1 MIRNTVEDIRRAFK
15 ELYDNGEFVVS
26 ASGSKTLEII
36 SADFVVDPNET
47 AIFGKLNEYA
57 DREIQWYL
65 SQSLSVLDIPGKCP
79 KIWMDISTKD
89 EKHEINSNYGWM
101 VFSDAN
107 GNQYDNALEELIKDP
122 GSRRACHIYT
132 RPSMWKDYCRDG
144 MNDYVCTFAVQI
156 FIRDNTLH
164 YCVNMRSNDSVY
176 GFKNDLYWARYVA
189 NKMISDLKEKGV
201 ELNNNPIIYWHA
213 NSLHLYERDF
223 HYITEY
229 FADND

>member
-1 MIRNTVEDIRRAFK
+1 MIKSTVEDIRKEFK
-15 ELYDNGEFVVS
+15 RLYDNEEFVIS
-26 ASGSKTLEII
+26 ETGSKTIEII
-36 SADFVVDPNET
+36 SADFIVPEADT

-89 EKHEINSNYGWM
+89 DKHEINSNYGWM
-101 VFSDAN
+101 VFSEAN
-107 GNQYDNALEELIKDP
+107 GNQYDNALKELIDNP
-122 GSRRACHIYT
+122 ESRRACHIYI

-144 MNDYVCTFAVQI
+144 MSDYVCTFAAQM
-156 FIRDNTLH
+156 FIRDNTLY
-164 YCVNMRSNDSVY
+164 YCVNMRSNDAVY
-176 GFKNDLYWARYVA
+176 GFKNDVYWARYVA
-189 NKMISDLKEKGV
+189 NKLIKDLNDNGV
-201 ELNNNPIIYWHA
+201 KVNETPVIHWHA

-229 FADND
+229 FG